1 MGAAHGVAS
10 ALIYGVGFRGKGDGG
25 AAHLLESI
33 RELHAGSGPEKLDGI
48 RLALL
53 VLVRGLAHNTA
64 DVGKR

>member
-1 MGAAHGVAS
+1 M
-10 ALIYGVGFRGKGDGG
+10 
-25 AAHLLESI
+25 ESI

-53 VLVRGLAHNTA
+53 GVVRGLARHTA